1 MPDSSYCQGPR
12 FSWAVSRRLDG
23 AQKLGLPL
31 DWSHTAAQFDLKSCL
46 TSLGC
51 LVSLRPSICLF

>member
-1 MPDSSYCQGPR
+1 MTFELLWGPGGVVPDARLFFQGPR

-31 DWSHTAAQFDLKSCL
+31 DWSHKLPNL
-46 TSLGC
+46 T
-51 LVSLRPSICLF
+51 